1 MVKLDLVKKIDDYYS
16 DIENSGGGSPPFS
29 RNAMKLKAIMSYII
43 WGTSFSEYFGYRFWE
58 RSIKEKKTYMTRRHM
73 FNFFDKYNPPE
84 YRDRIGDKSLAPLY
98 YGDFLKR
105 DQIGSDAGYENFCI
119 FCKKYKKIFIKK
131 KIGWGGEEASV
142 AVVDNPM
149 AVKKAWENLTED
161 FVAEPLIEN
170 CKEIKELHPDSLN
183 TIKVTVLMV
192 KNMPEIEYAL
202 FRVGNGTPVDNVHL
216 GGMGCGVN
224 IETGVVE
231 TPAYDKH
238 YFPYTDHPITNKKI
252 IGFRIPQW
260 KAVKQFALD
269 AAKVTP
275 QLRYT
280 SWDIAVTE
288 NGPILLEG
296 NWDAEFY
303 AEQMIYN
310 CGNRKRF
317 IEKLES

>member
-1 MVKLDLVKKIDDYYS
+1 MLDIRLIKKIDDYYS
-16 DIENSGGGSPPFS
+16 DFKNSGGAPPCS
-29 RNAMKLKAIMSYII
+29 RNTIRIKALMSYII

-58 RSIKEKKTYMTRRHM
+58 RGFKEKKTYMTRRHM
-73 FNFFDKYNPPE
+73 FKFFDKYNPSE
-84 YRDRIGDKSLAPLY
+84 YRARIGDKSIAPLY

-105 DQIGSDAGYENFCI
+105 DQIGIDAGYDAFCA
-119 FCKKYKKIFIKK
+119 FCDKHKKIFIKK
-131 KIGWGGEEASV
+131 KVGWGGEKASI
-142 AVVDNPM
+142 AIVDNPE
-149 AVKKAWENLTED
+149 AIKKAWESLSVN
-161 FVAEPLIEN
+161 FVAEPVIEN
-170 CKEIKELHPDSLN
+170 CNDIKQLHPDSLN

-192 KNMPEIEYAL
+192 KNKPEIEYAL
-202 FRVGNGTPVDNVHL
+202 FRIGNGTLVDNVHL

-231 TPAYDKH
+231 TTAYDKH
-238 YFPYTDHPITNKKI
+238 FYPYINHPITHKRI

-260 KAVKQFALD
+260 ELVKQFALD

-280 SWDIAVTE
+280 SWDIAVTD

-310 CGNRKRF
+310 RGNKKRF
-317 IEKLES
+317 VEKLER